1 MPEIP
6 RDEPS
11 SRASDTV
18 DPRIAVLSD
27 LSSPEWSPVS
37 ESYGMPWDDAVAI
50 LDRYRAAVL
59 KEAAEKVRTE
69 GPAVIASWFNY
80 HAPDGSQ
87 PSHSERVNGAAE
99 AVGKLIDMG
108 SDARG

>member
-1 MPEIP
+1 V
-6 RDEPS
+6 
-11 SRASDTV
+11 T

-37 ESYGMPWDDAVAI
+37 ESYGMPWDDAVAV

-59 KEAAEKVRTE
+59 KEVAEKVRAE
-69 GPAVIASWFNY
+69 GPAAIAAWFNY

-87 PSHSERVNGAAE
+87 PSHSERVNGAVE
-99 AVGKLIDMG
+99 AVVKLVAPEA
-108 SDARG
+108 DAHG